1 MYYLKATIMAK
12 MKIIRTL
19 TTLLIFLLVTGNVF
33 ATESKPIVILTTFSE
48 YTISQQ
54 VEQYRQL
61 FPNTEVRVIFRR
73 TRSALRLLAK
83 DDAQNIDIIISSSPV
98 LFNHLSTNKQLYAI
112 NSPHQVPSWLS
123 PHVIDISG
131 ETTAFGYS
139 GFGLMAN
146 RQYLASHHLPTPKS
160 WEDLTNAMY
169 FHHITMS
176 TPSRSGTTSL
186 MVENILQ
193 HYGWKDGWELL
204 MQIGGNIA
212 FISSRSFGVSEA
224 ISKGLIG
231 AAPVIDS
238 YAINSK
244 KVFNYIDFNYLP
256 NSILMPAYVGIA
268 KKSHSI
274 SNAKNFVDFLL
285 SDSGQRALE
294 KSSMA
299 KYSLNQPQLA
309 ESTSFILNKQLLH
322 RRDAL
327 ISLLFDQAITEQLHQ
342 LNSTWASIHQL
353 EATNNMPAEAHNKL
367 LQAKQYAA
375 KVPVTEEQSRSP
387 VYLAQFH
394 RDGAKRGRDPVVAAE
409 IQRWKEALKQ
419 NLQQANHLLNQIN
432 QE

>member
-1 MYYLKATIMAK
+1 MAK
-12 MKIIRTL
+12 MNIIKTL
-19 TTLLIFLLVTGNVF
+19 ITLLIFLLAKANAF
-33 ATESKPIVILTTFSE
+33 AAESKPIVILTTFSE
-48 YTISQQ
+48 HTISQQ

-61 FPNTEVRVIFRR
+61 FPDTEVRIIFRR
-73 TRSALRLLAK
+73 TRTALRLLAK

-112 NSPHQVPSWLS
+112 NSPHQVPNWLS
-123 PHVIDISG
+123 PHIIDISG
-131 ETTAFGYS
+131 EITAFGYS

-146 RQYLASHHLPTPKS
+146 QQYLSSHHLPTPKS

-193 HYGWKDGWELL
+193 HYGWEDGWRLL

-274 SNAKNFVDFLL
+274 VNAKNFVDFLL
-285 SDSGQRALE
+285 SDSGQRVLE

-299 KYSLNQPQLA
+299 KHSLNQPQLA
-309 ESTSFILNKQLLH
+309 ERKSFILNKQLLH

-327 ISLLFDQAITEQLHQ
+327 VSLLFDQAITEQLHQ
-342 LNSTWASIHQL
+342 LNSTWSSIHQL
-353 EATNNMPAEAHNKL
+353 EAITNLPSEVHNKL
-367 LQAKQYAA
+367 LLAKQYAA
-375 KVPVTEEQSRSP
+375 KVPVTAEQSNSP
-387 VYLAQFH
+387 AYLAQFH
-394 RDGAKRGRDPVVAAE
+394 SDGAKRGRDPIVAAE
-409 IQRWKEALKQ
+409 IQRWKEALKK
-419 NLQQANHLLNQIN
+419 NLQQANHLLNQID